1 MRNLPTILLGTTI
14 ALSLVHTRAASAD
27 EETPETAAPAATP
40 APAPPPPAQAA
51 PAVGEDEELRHVA
64 ITGYPLS
71 LIIGRY
77 SVQGEYLPVMHHAI
91 TLNPFYTSV
100 DGGTL
105 NGASLGKFS
114 GFGSELGYR
123 FYTGKKGPNGFF
135 VGPSFL
141 FASYK
146 QSGGLAGL
154 FCTTPSCSTSFT
166 SYGFALDVGG
176 QAVLGGFVVG
186 GGAGFQSTKNSKNI
200 ATDGLNFASAIIGGG
215 GFRPRVLLTF
225 GYAF

>member
-1 MRNLPTILLGTTI
+1 MI
-14 ALSLVHTRAASAD
+14 ALSLVHTRPARAD
-27 EETPETAAPAATP
+27 EETEAAAPAAAP
-40 APAPPPPAQAA
+40 APAA
-51 PAVGEDEELRHVA
+51 PAAAQPAPAAGEDAEMRHVA

-77 SVQGEYLPVMHHAI
+77 SVQVDYLPAMHHAI
-91 TLNPFYTSV
+91 TLNPSYTSV

-105 NGASLGKFS
+105 NGASLGKFT

-123 FYTGKKGPNGFF
+123 FYTGQKGPNGFF

-146 QSGGLAGL
+146 QSGGI

-166 SYGFALDVGG
+166 SYGFALDFGG
-176 QAVLGGFVVG
+176 QAVIDGFVIG
-186 GGAGFQSTKNSKNI
+186 GGAGFRSTKNSKSI

-215 GFRPRVLLTF
+215 GFRPRALF
-225 GYAF
+225 SIGYAF